1 VRNSDATRAVVGARL
16 SVFRGKDDRG
26 GICQLLPR
34 GSETLGGN
42 DAASRRKIAPEGV
55 GGTLPRR
62 VQRPVGARSSMAKGK
77 AFLVELR
84 EFLAFLA
91 SLWGLLAAVSVFFP
105 LSNLLT
111 KVVPLGDQ
119 DKPFHNVSPALVAL
133 LTTLSRIFL
142 TFAAFGRRFEFAD
155 DVRRGRYAKT
165 ARWSFAWALVLLALY
180 VLAPHSLYEGLISGS
195 SGSEGGVALYDGL
208 LAALYIASFALIT
221 RAFLLLAMLEYFPQS
236 SGPAHSPTED

>member
-1 VRNSDATRAVVGARL
+1 MRNSEPTRLWFGLASLCFGT
-16 SVFRGKDDRG
+16 DDRG

-42 DAASRRKIAPEGV
+42 NAASRRRIAPEGV
-55 GGTLPRR
+55 GGTLPRCVR
-62 VQRPVGARSSMAKGK
+62 RPVGARSSMAKGK
-77 AFLVELR
+77 EFLQELR

-133 LTTLSRIFL
+133 LTTLSCIFL
-142 TFAAFGRRFEFAD
+142 TFATFGRRFEFAD

-165 ARWSFAWALVLLALY
+165 ARWSFVSALVLLALY

-221 RAFLLLAMLEYFPQS
+221 RAFLLLAMLEYFPQT
-236 SGPAHSPTED
+236 SGPAHGPTED